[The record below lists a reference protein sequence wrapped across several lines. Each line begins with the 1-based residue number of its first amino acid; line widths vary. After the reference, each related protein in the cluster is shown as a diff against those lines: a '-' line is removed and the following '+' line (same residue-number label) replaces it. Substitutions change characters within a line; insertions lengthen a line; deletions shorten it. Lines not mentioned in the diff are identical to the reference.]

1 MVYPTQTT
9 TYTGTFTGYNGQT
22 VNCSVTIYVNNYVP
36 PVTPNTPFVTLSAV
50 PYTGL
55 ELGPVG
61 TVLYWGFIAFWCLL
75 AAYLI
80 VVKKVQ
86 NSVYNSLKTVLFGS
100 AATHAVAGHSAHV
113 SYTTPVVHNTDRTD
127 DFVMAQINRAR

>member
-1 MVYPTQTT
+1 
-9 TYTGTFTGYNGQT
+9 
-22 VNCSVTIYVNNYVP
+22 
-36 PVTPNTPFVTLSAV
+36 VTLSAV

-61 TVLYWGFIAFWCLL
+61 TVLYWAFLAFWCLL

-100 AATHAVAGHSAHV
+100 AATHAVAGHSAHA
-113 SYTTPVVHNTDRTD
+113 SYSTPVVRNEDKTD
-127 DFVMAQINRAR
+127 DFIMGQINRVRA